1 MLCQLVCLDRRYQR
15 MNCFNIREVEA
26 LLKTR
31 FFPDLVNSQDYR
43 VLLNNS
49 MIGLRF
55 KTNDLN
61 SINPNMLLFHQY
73 GLQKHSSNRF
83 FSHFFTT
90 TPTISSYEFYE
101 NSFLSS
107 LIGTNINKY
116 IIGNIFYDI
125 NLYFAEYFAPNTN
138 SSMTSDK
145 GYMSIIEFSTS
156 LIQFVKSELERDFL
170 GFFYLTD
177 FNKPFFL
184 ILN

>member
-1 MLCQLVCLDRRYQR
+1 

-73 GLQKHSSNRF
+73 GLTKNSSNRF
-83 FSHFFTT
+83 LNNFVNQSTV
-90 TPTISSYEFYE
+90 ISAYEFYE
-101 NSFLSS
+101 TSYLNN
-107 LIGTNINKY
+107 LIFNNLNKY
-116 IIGNIFYDI
+116 LIGNIFYDTH
-125 NLYFAEYFAPNTN
+125 LYFAEYFSPNTT
-138 SSMTSDK
+138 SSNLMVDQ
-145 GYMSIIEFSTS
+145 GYMNFVEFSAS
-156 LIQFVKSELERDFL
+156 LAQFFKSEIERDLL
-170 GFFYLTD
+170 GLFYMTD
-177 FNKPFFL
+177 LNKPVFL
-184 ILN
+184 LTN